1 MTIKTSETGTRLMPK
16 STRHQLGSPLSL
28 VRAQLPLASN
38 SGLRFPSTAF
48 SAPLDLLCL
57 DDCSAGFLRARFS
70 VKMNLN
76 KILEGEGKDRQTAAK
91 PRTTTAT
98 TTASLP
104 VNSCVGQISLP
115 GKNFDLTWKWLLGSN
130 VFIFL
135 MFHEEGL
142 KQLASYRFKLR

>member
-16 STRHQLGSPLSL
+16 STRHQLGSVSL
-28 VRAQLPLASN
+28 VRVQLPLASN

-76 KILEGEGKDRQTAAK
+76 KIIEGEGKDRQTKAK
-91 PRTTTAT
+91 PGTTTAT
-98 TTASLP
+98 TTGSLP
-104 VNSCVGQISLP
+104 LNSYVGQIWLS
-115 GKNFDLTWKWLLGSN
+115 GKIFDLTWK
-130 VFIFL
+130 
-135 MFHEEGL
+135 
-142 KQLASYRFKLR
+142 